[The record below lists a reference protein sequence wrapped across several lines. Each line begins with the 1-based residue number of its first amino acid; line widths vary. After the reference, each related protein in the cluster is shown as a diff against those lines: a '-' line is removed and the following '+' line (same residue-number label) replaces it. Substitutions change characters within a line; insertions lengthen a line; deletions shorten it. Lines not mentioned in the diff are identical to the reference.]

1 MHGLRIRYWDR
12 NQDLDGKV
20 KILILILM
28 MPRFVNGGGM
38 PVVPVVPLSKYL
50 APPILPRGAA
60 AAARGKSK
68 RECWKDS
75 RLQEK
80 QNAFLHQ
87 GDT

>member
-60 AAARGKSK
+60 AASARGK
-68 RECWKDS
+68 R
-75 RLQEK
+75 QEGMLERFTTAGK
-80 QNAFLHQ
+80 AKCFPAS
-87 GDT
+87 G